1 MSDYEEDEDDDYQDF
16 REERGA
22 VERTEKRHVFFDMEN
37 EPAKDAR
44 SQTPLEKFISNIRN
58 VSDKILDNRHIDSR
72 LFNKDDVNQ
81 IISNINLFSKPEYK
95 NPTCFVFGYIATR
108 RGSKIDYDTLIK
120 LYKIIDKVDETKN
133 IRNADIIRYCTL
145 WINTV

>member
-1 MSDYEEDEDDDYQDF
+1 MSDYEEEDDYQDF

-22 VERTEKRHVFFDMEN
+22 MERAERRHVFIDMEN

-44 SQTPLEKFISNIRN
+44 LQTPLEKFIINIRK
-58 VSDKILDNRHIDSR
+58 VTDKILDNRYIDSR
-72 LFNKDDVNQ
+72 LFNKNDLNQ
-81 IISNINLFSKPEYK
+81 IISSIHLFSKPEYK
-95 NPTCFVFGYIATR
+95 NPTCFVFGYIATSGGR
-108 RGSKIDYDTLIK
+108 KIDYDTLIK

-133 IRNADIIRYCTL
+133 IKDADIIRYCTL